1 LKGQLT
7 QAGRLEAGVTV
18 IVRADGTTLRRAGEK
33 DEQFPSLAEAVAS
46 L

>member
-7 QAGRLEAGVTV
+7 QAGRLGAGVTV
-18 IVRADGTTLRRAGEK
+18 IVHADGATLRRAGEK
-33 DEQFPSLAEAVAS
+33 DEEFASLAEAVAS